1 LYPPFCYIFA
11 RLLLDIPVK
20 RIKIAVVVLNL
31 ELIETN
37 IMKKK
42 NITKNTRNYCMIT
55 NLGNYRL

>member
-1 LYPPFCYIFA
+1 
-11 RLLLDIPVK
+11 LLDIPVK

-31 ELIETN
+31 ELIETNN

>member
-1 LYPPFCYIFA
+1 
-11 RLLLDIPVK
+11 LLDIPVK